1 MFIYSVYYY
10 DDLNEKMASDK
21 GLVSAATFEEATEK
35 WLIIYTMGLLVQQ
48 SILLK
53 HQKMVMPLLRILM
66 NFLNLLK
73 LILRRKN
80 KMMFAYE
87 VKSLSGYS
95 DDEVEIDVGVI
106 SASSMA
112 DASKIIENYYE
123 DLLISANLTYLN
135 RSSHNMVLLG
145 RIKDHFNI
153 TNTANS

>member
-1 MFIYSVYYY
+1 
-10 DDLNEKMASDK
+10 
-21 GLVSAATFEEATEK
+21 
-35 WLIIYTMGLLVQQ
+35 
-48 SILLK
+48 
-53 HQKMVMPLLRILM
+53 
-66 NFLNLLK
+66 
-73 LILRRKN
+73 
-80 KMMFAYE
+80 MMFAYE

-112 DASKIIENYYE
+112 DAAKIIENYYE